1 MGLMKQGAMM
11 TVLSTL
17 ITALAWPATL
27 IAATDFIDSKW
38 SIAIDRYSSRFWMML
53 HAVIT
58 CLNLNTIQNIEETEF
73 DFIIFFCCVL
83 FTLYG
88 QIVCNPPSQLTHLG
102 LF

>member
-38 SIAIDRYSSRFWMML
+38 SIAIDRYSSKIL
-53 HAVIT
+53 DHAP
-58 CLNLNTIQNIEETEF
+58 CSNNLPEPEYATKYRRDRI
-73 DFIIFFCCVL
+73 
-83 FTLYG
+83 
-88 QIVCNPPSQLTHLG
+88 
-102 LF
+102 